1 MPAYYYL
8 GQPFRDEL
16 TVEDITGALVDPD
29 TVTSTYRYPD
39 GHTEPGPA
47 AVRDSVGRYHAD
59 VTLDDPG
66 RYRRVWTTTGPGAG
80 VDVLDIVMTDP
91 FADQI
96 VGLAGVKRH
105 LNIDEANDSFD
116 VELNEFVA
124 ALPPVIEQLAGPVL
138 PVTRTETLYSRTPGR
153 AVLVVSYP
161 PIATL
166 VSMTNWGTL
175 DVGDFEVDK
184 AAGVIRGPIG
194 WPASPLGTE
203 VSYVSGYTEVPGAIN
218 LAARI
223 IVEHWW
229 ESQRAKAASGRAD
242 RVSSGDLIDVPGMG
256 FAIPRYAAEL
266 LQPFNPGTG
275 LH

>member
-16 TVEDITGALVDPD
+16 TVEDVSGALVDPT
-29 TVTSTYRYPD
+29 TVLMSLRYPD
-39 GHTEPGPA
+39 GSTVAGPA
-47 AVRDSVGRYHAD
+47 AVRDSLGKYHAD
-59 VTLDDPG
+59 LNLPVAG
-66 RYRRVWTTTGPGAG
+66 RYRRLWTTTGPGAG
-80 VDVLDIVMTDP
+80 IDVLDIVMTDP
-91 FADQI
+91 LADQI
-96 VGLAGVKRH
+96 VSLAGVKRH

-116 VELNEFVA
+116 VELNEFLA

-138 PVTRTETLYSRTPGR
+138 PVARTETAYGWPI
-153 AVLVVSYP
+153 VVKHP
-161 PIATL
+161 PIASVTAVTGYGGL
-166 VSMTNWGTL
+166 VSLAGL
-175 DVGDFEVDK
+175 EIDK
-184 AAGVIRGPIG
+184 PAGIIQPV
-194 WPASPLGTE
+194 ASLTPPYLSKVTT
-203 VSYVSGYTEVPGAIN
+203 VSYVSGYTEVPAAIN

-229 ESQRAKAASGRAD
+229 ESQRAKPAGGRAD
-242 RVSSGDLIDVPGMG
+242 RRDAGDTIDVPGLG